1 MSVNLIGMQSQAQF
15 MIEAIRHYAMSLRG
29 ALTNIYRR
37 YRPWILSGA
46 ALFVVVIAGWML
58 AHRQSDAALSPD
70 FRTSARQAYE
80 AISSCE
86 NYKPYGGDSWQ
97 ARQIDAELSLA
108 EAAAHAKT
116 RADFRAAMALSNFL
130 DEVKLVHLARQVRNP
145 KTARHDNN
153 ESTREFTRELR
164 SAKQKAQT
172 AIQS

>member
-1 MSVNLIGMQSQAQF
+1 MNANLIGMQSQAQF
-15 MIEAIRHYAMSLRG
+15 MIEAVRHYAISLRG

-37 YRPWILSGA
+37 QRPWILSGA

-70 FRTSARQAYE
+70 FRTSAHQAYE

-86 NYKPYGGDSWQ
+86 NYKPYGGDSWE
-97 ARQIDAELSLA
+97 ARQIDAELSLT

-116 RADFRAAMALSNFL
+116 RADLRAAMALSNYL

-145 KTARHDNN
+145 KTARHDNT
-153 ESTREFTRELR
+153 ESTRELK
-164 SAKQKAQT
+164 SARQKAQT
-172 AIQS
+172 AIHS